1 MDNVARTGLTGKR
14 YTTKSIFLL
23 VDGGYGEK
31 KENIR
36 QVMRLDNSMQRIFK
50 VKVSDLNLN
59 VDRERERELFL
70 VSYF

>member
-1 MDNVARTGLTGKR
+1 
-14 YTTKSIFLL
+14 
-23 VDGGYGEK
+23 
-31 KENIR
+31 
-36 QVMRLDNSMQRIFK
+36 MRLDNGMQRIFK